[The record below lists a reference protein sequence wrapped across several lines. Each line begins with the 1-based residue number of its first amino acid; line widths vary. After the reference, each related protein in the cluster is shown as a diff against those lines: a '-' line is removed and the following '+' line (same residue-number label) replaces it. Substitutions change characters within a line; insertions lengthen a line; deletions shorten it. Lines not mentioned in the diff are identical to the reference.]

1 MFVMATIIASIMS
14 RQASSPDASP
24 SSGTVFYRPNNYRPD
39 ESVGFLMKQILSS
52 ILTMADRRLAEHD
65 LTHAQW
71 VPLFKL
77 AHGDCSTM
85 AELARKLQQDPAAM
99 TRALDRLEAKGLVQ
113 RVRSSSDRRVQNL
126 ELTEAGRQVAAVVP
140 AVLSEILNVHLAG
153 FSEQEWRTLVDLL
166 TRMRANGDAARSAEG
181 DGARTPDPEL

>member
-77 AHGDCSTM
+77 AHGQCSTM
-85 AELARKLQQDPAAM
+85 AELSRSLQQDPAAM

-113 RVRSSSDRRVQNL
+113 RVRSSSDRRVLNL
-126 ELTEAGRQVAAVVP
+126 ELTDAGRDVAKVVP
-140 AVLSEILNVHLAG
+140 AVLSEVLNLHLAG
-153 FSEQEWRTLVDLL
+153 FTEAEWHTLLDFL
-166 TRMRANGDAARSAEG
+166 TRMRANGEAARAAEDAG
-181 DGARTPDPEL
+181 RAPDGAA